1 MNFGLVVGDNTVP
14 PVGWVVSSETCPFY
28 SIGAELIREVK
39 PGILVFYQ
47 KGKHRKV
54 WFSAIE
60 EQKRTKKCDFFMF
73 ARSIMLAL

>member
-1 MNFGLVVGDNTVP
+1 MIFCLVVGDNTVP

-47 KGKHRKV
+47 
-54 WFSAIE
+54 SENI
-60 EQKRTKKCDFFMF
+60 
-73 ARSIMLAL
+73 